1 MLADSIAVLDF
12 ETTGM
17 SPAQQARATEIGV
30 VIVEDGQIVARY
42 QSLMNSG
49 AWVPPF
55 IEQLTG
61 ISNAMLRT
69 APPAAQ
75 VMQEVAEFVGNRPL
89 LAHNASFDQKFWDA
103 ELALIRRQRVQPFA
117 CSLLLSRRLL
127 PLAPSHKLGNLNRW
141 AGLPEAGLVAAEIR
155 TSSCRASRCR
165 TPRRARTAAGKAL
178 AVVTGVPALPMR
190 TDVPRASSQTSTSTP
205 SPTISDVSR
214 AASEA
219 LRSTLPASSWMR
231 TSTR

>member
-127 PLAPSHKLGNLNRW
+127 PMAPSHKLGNLNQW
-141 AGLPEAGLVAAEIR
+141 IGLPD
-155 TSSCRASRCR
+155 T
-165 TPRRARTAAGKAL
+165 GKAHRAL
-178 AVVTGVPALPMR
+178 ADAEMAANLTCFMAALLRERHGLAEVSHGLLCSLQKVPAAKM
-190 TDVPRASSQTSTSTP
+190 
-205 SPTISDVSR
+205 
-214 AASEA
+214 A
-219 LRSTLPASSWMR
+219 LTLQKHRERLSV
-231 TSTR
+231 

>member
-30 VIVEDGQIVARY
+30 VIVEGGQIVARY

-61 ISNAMLRT
+61 ITNAMVRS

-75 VMQEVAEFVGNRPL
+75 VMQEVAEFVGERPL

-127 PLAPSHKLGNLNRW
+127 PMAPSHKLGNLNRW
-141 AGLPEAGLVAAEIR
+141 AGLPDTGKSHRALADAEMAANLTCFMATLLRERHALAEI
-155 TSSCRASRCR
+155 THDLL
-165 TPRRARTAAGKAL
+165 RRL
-178 AVVTGVPALPMR
+178 QQVPAAKIPQAL
-190 TDVPRASSQTSTSTP
+190 Q
-205 SPTISDVSR
+205 
-214 AASEA
+214 A
-219 LRSTLPASSWMR
+219 LRQRQAD
-231 TSTR
+231 

>member
-1 MLADSIAVLDF
+1 MLDHPVAVLDF

-30 VIVEDGQIVARY
+30 VIVERGKIVARY

-61 ISNAMLRT
+61 ISNAMLRD

-75 VMQEVAEFVGNRPL
+75 VMHEVADFVGDIPL

-103 ELALIRRQRVQPFA
+103 ELALIRRRRLQPFA

-141 AGLPEAGLVAAEIR
+141 AGLPD
-155 TSSCRASRCR
+155 T
-165 TPRRARTAAGKAL
+165 GKAHRAL
-178 AVVTGVPALPMR
+178 ADAEMAANLTCFMAALLRERHGLGAVSHDLLCNLQKVPAAKM
-190 TDVPRASSQTSTSTP
+190 AQ
-205 SPTISDVSR
+205 
-214 AASEA
+214 A
-219 LRSTLPASSWMR
+219 LQRVR
-231 TSTR
+231 GC

>member
-12 ETTGM
+12 ETTGL

-30 VIVEDGQIVARY
+30 VIVEGGQIVARY

-61 ISNAMLRT
+61 ISNAMLRN

-75 VMQEVAEFVGNRPL
+75 VMNEVADFVGERPL

-103 ELALIRRQRVQPFA
+103 ELALVRRRRVQPFA
-117 CSLLLSRRLL
+117 CSLLLARRLL
-127 PLAPSHKLGNLNRW
+127 PMAPSHKLGNLNSW
-141 AGLPEAGLVAAEIR
+141 IGLPDTGQAHR
-155 TSSCRASRCR
+155 
-165 TPRRARTAAGKAL
+165 AL
-178 AVVTGVPALPMR
+178 ADAEMAANLTCFMAALLRERHGLAEVSHGLLCGLQKVPAAKMAQALQKL
-190 TDVPRASSQTSTSTP
+190 RAP
-205 SPTISDVSR
+205 GR
-214 AASEA
+214 G
-219 LRSTLPASSWMR
+219 
-231 TSTR
+231 

>member
-30 VIVEDGQIVARY
+30 VIVEGGQIVARY

-49 AWVPPF
+49 TWVPPF

-69 APPAAQ
+69 APPAEQ
-75 VMQEVAEFVGNRPL
+75 VMAEVADFVGERPL

-117 CSLLLSRRLL
+117 CSLLLARRLL
-127 PLAPSHKLGNLNRW
+127 PMAPSHKLGNLNRW
-141 AGLPEAGLVAAEIR
+141 AGLPD
-155 TSSCRASRCR
+155 T
-165 TPRRARTAAGKAL
+165 GKAHRAL
-178 AVVTGVPALPMR
+178 ADAEMAANLVCFMAALLRERHGVAQVSHELLCNLQRVPTAKVSQAL
-190 TDVPRASSQTSTSTP
+190 Q
-205 SPTISDVSR
+205 
-214 AASEA
+214 A
-219 LRSTLPASSWMR
+219 LREQR
-231 TSTR
+231 G

>member
-12 ETTGM
+12 ETTGL

-61 ISNAMLRT
+61 ISNAMLRS
-69 APPAAQ
+69 APPATQ
-75 VMQEVAEFVGNRPL
+75 VMAEVADFVGGRPL

-103 ELALIRRQRVQPFA
+103 ELALVRRRRLQPFA
-117 CSLLLSRRLL
+117 CSLLLARRLL
-127 PLAPSHKLGNLNRW
+127 PQAPSHKLGSLNQW
-141 AGLPEAGLVAAEIR
+141 LGLPSTGQAHR
-155 TSSCRASRCR
+155 
-165 TPRRARTAAGKAL
+165 AL
-178 AVVTGVPALPMR
+178 ADAEMAANLTCFMARLLRERHGIAEVSHDLLCSLQKVPAAKISLALEKIR
-190 TDVPRASSQTSTSTP
+190 SQPRG
-205 SPTISDVSR
+205 
-214 AASEA
+214 
-219 LRSTLPASSWMR
+219 
-231 TSTR
+231 

>member
-12 ETTGM
+12 ETTGL

-30 VIVEDGQIVARY
+30 VIVEGGQIVARY

-61 ISNAMLRT
+61 ISNAMLRN

-75 VMQEVAEFVGNRPL
+75 VMNEVADFVGERPL

-103 ELALIRRQRVQPFA
+103 ELALVRRRRVQPFA
-117 CSLLLSRRLL
+117 CSLLLARRLL
-127 PLAPSHKLGNLNRW
+127 PMAPSHKLGNLNSW
-141 AGLPEAGLVAAEIR
+141 IGLPDTGQAHR
-155 TSSCRASRCR
+155 
-165 TPRRARTAAGKAL
+165 AL
-178 AVVTGVPALPMR
+178 ADAEMAANLTCFMAALLRERHGLAEVSHGLLCSLQKVPAAKM
-190 TDVPRASSQTSTSTP
+190 
-205 SPTISDVSR
+205 
-214 AASEA
+214 A
-219 LRSTLPASSWMR
+219 LALQKHRERVAL
-231 TSTR
+231 

>member
-30 VIVEDGQIVARY
+30 VIVEGGQIVARY

-61 ISNAMLRT
+61 ISNAMVRS

-75 VMQEVAEFVGNRPL
+75 VMQEVAEFVGERPL
-89 LAHNASFDQKFWDA
+89 MAHNASFDQKFWDA

-127 PLAPSHKLGNLNRW
+127 PMAPSHKLGNLNRW
-141 AGLPEAGLVAAEIR
+141 AGLQIG
-155 TSSCRASRCR
+155 RAH
-165 TPRRARTAAGKAL
+165 
-178 AVVTGVPALPMR
+178 V
-190 TDVPRASSQTSTSTP
+190 
-205 SPTISDVSR
+205 
-214 AASEA
+214 
-219 LRSTLPASSWMR
+219 
-231 TSTR
+231 

>member
-1 MLADSIAVLDF
+1 MLEAPIAVLDF

-30 VIVEDGQIVARY
+30 VIVEGGQIVARY

-61 ISNAMLRT
+61 ISNSMLRN

-75 VMQEVAEFVGNRPL
+75 VMNEVADFVGDIPL

-103 ELALIRRQRVQPFA
+103 ELALIRRKRVQPFA
-117 CSLLLSRRLL
+117 CSLLLARRLL
-127 PLAPSHKLGNLNRW
+127 PMAPNHKLGTLNRW
-141 AGLPEAGLVAAEIR
+141 AQLPDTGQAHR
-155 TSSCRASRCR
+155 
-165 TPRRARTAAGKAL
+165 AL
-178 AVVTGVPALPMR
+178 ADAEMAANLTCFMAALLRERHGIAGVSHELLCSLQKVPAAKMG
-190 TDVPRASSQTSTSTP
+190 Q
-205 SPTISDVSR
+205 
-214 AASEA
+214 A
-219 LRSTLPASSWMR
+219 LQRLR
-231 TSTR
+231 GF